1 MLQIKRA
8 YEKVDSS
15 DGYRVLVDRLWPR
28 GMSKEKEQLDLW
40 LKNVAPSKE
49 LRQWFNHEPDKYPK
63 FKEKYIAELE
73 SGEANEVFQ
82 QLLEIVKEHA
92 AVTLIYSAK
101 EEKYNN
107 AVVLKELIEDHE
119 KANK

>member
-40 LKNVAPSKE
+40 LKKVAPSKE

-63 FKEKYIAELE
+63 FKEKFIAELE

>member
-8 YEKVDSS
+8 YEKIDSS

-40 LKNVAPSKE
+40 LKKVAPSKE

-73 SGEANEVFQ
+73 SGETNEAFQ